1 MEIARVISQK
11 RNITEETLKKHGLKK
26 SEIVISLGDNKYN
39 KVPALAL
46 PYIKGGNV
54 VNHKYRALD
63 SKQFSQDSN
72 GHKCFW
78 NYDAITDPALQN
90 EPLFITEGEFDAL
103 SLIDCGYSRV
113 ISVPDG
119 APNEAL
125 LVDDDYEGVKYSY
138 VEEAMGDLANV
149 KHIILCT
156 DKDVPGINLQNDL
169 VKMLGPSRCKVI
181 AYPADCKDLNEVLI
195 NYSKRGIDAC
205 VKKAT
210 WVPFDDLLSFD
221 LIEESPD
228 VKAYDIGIPGFEE
241 HIKMRMGDFWV
252 VTGIPSHG
260 KTTFMNDLLCRV
272 ADKHGFKVCIS
283 SFEQDIKPDFRR
295 ALRAG
300 VNQKQESQQ
309 SAIELAKADE
319 WIQEHFMFI
328 RPNFN
333 NRTVFDLAWMLS
345 RMAAASIR
353 YGCKVFVID
362 PWNEIDHVVPHSMSL
377 TEYVGQ
383 AIKEL
388 KRFAKR
394 YDVCVIVVAHPAKP
408 MMNKDNKLIKPNLY
422 SISDSAHWYNKPD
435 LGLVVH
441 RDRDKGSSVTI
452 AKSRYHD
459 KIGKPGE
466 VFVQYNPDSH
476 RFMVDTERTG

>member
-1 MEIARVISQK
+1 
-11 RNITEETLKKHGLKK
+11 
-26 SEIVISLGDNKYN
+26 
-39 KVPALAL
+39 
-46 PYIKGGNV
+46 
-54 VNHKYRALD
+54 
-63 SKQFSQDSN
+63 
-72 GHKCFW
+72 
-78 NYDAITDPALQN
+78 
-90 EPLFITEGEFDAL
+90 
-103 SLIDCGYSRV
+103 
-113 ISVPDG
+113 
-119 APNEAL
+119 
-125 LVDDDYEGVKYSY
+125 
-138 VEEAMGDLANV
+138 
-149 KHIILCT
+149 
-156 DKDVPGINLQNDL
+156 
-169 VKMLGPSRCKVI
+169 
-181 AYPADCKDLNEVLI
+181 
-195 NYSKRGIDAC
+195 
-205 VKKAT
+205 
-210 WVPFDDLLSFD
+210 
-221 LIEESPD
+221 
-228 VKAYDIGIPGFEE
+228 
-241 HIKMRMGDFWV
+241 MRMGDFWV

-295 ALRAG
+295 ALRAW